1 MLIAEDFEPVRA
13 LTVRLLSKL
22 GQHDVDQ
29 AEDGQ
34 EAVEAMAEKRYDL
47 LLLDLSMPRMSG
59 VDVVRW
65 LQANPD
71 RLEGLMVV
79 VLSAAAHEERPM
91 LNQLGVAHV
100 LPKPVRTPQLVEL
113 IEEIRAGR

>member
-1 MLIAEDFEPVRA
+1 MRA
-13 LTVRLLSKL
+13 LTVRLLGKL
-22 GQHDVDQ
+22 GQLDVDE

-34 EAVEAMAEKRYDL
+34 EAVEAIEEKRYDL

-65 LQANPD
+65 LQAHPE
-71 RLEGLMVV
+71 RLDGLMVV

-91 LNQLGVAHV
+91 LNQLGVDHV
-100 LPKPVRTPQLVEL
+100 LPKPVRTPQLAEL
-113 IEEIRAGR
+113 IDEIRKAH